1 MNHDNSIQ
9 FDQMLGELS
18 IPEMLDVTHVNK
30 YVNICQ
36 GLHMVVIHNKQESK
50 GPSPKVERKY
60 RLEPWTRGKWRW

>member
-1 MNHDNSIQ
+1 
-9 FDQMLGELS
+9 
-18 IPEMLDVTHVNK
+18 MLDVTHVNK